1 MKQWEIAKLKE
12 KNVFKTMR
20 TFILVIG
27 FLSPLFGNAQGIPP
41 KSYDFIIN
49 TKGNDEEGKP
59 LSLYQ
64 GILNDY
70 DWIKLLRDKE
80 YLKNANI
87 PFWVEMP
94 PIEIIGNFN
103 LDTLEH
109 FYQNVTIAHWN
120 RKLLRN
126 NGIRVI
132 RKKPKSAKQ
141 YFSIEAIPYIENDW
155 AITRMS
161 IWQGPSLSEDIVLI
175 WNKRSGD
182 WELVSAFYLE
192 LVLKE
197 R

>member
-1 MKQWEIAKLKE
+1 MKQWEMVKLKE

-20 TFILVIG
+20 NFIFVIG
-27 FLSPLFGNAQGIPP
+27 FLSPLFCNAQGIPH

-49 TKGNDEEGKP
+49 TKGNDEEGQQ

-70 DWIKLLRDKE
+70 DWIKLLRDKD

-94 PIEIIGNFN
+94 PIEVIGNFN
-103 LDTLEH
+103 LDKLEY
-109 FYQNVTIAHWN
+109 FYQNFTIAYWN
-120 RKLLRN
+120 RKLLKN

-132 RKKPKSAKQ
+132 RKKPKSAKK

-161 IWQGPSLSEDIVLI
+161 IWQGPSLSEDLVLI

-182 WELVSAFYLE
+182 WELLSAFYLE
-192 LVLKE
+192 LVLNE
-197 R
+197 G